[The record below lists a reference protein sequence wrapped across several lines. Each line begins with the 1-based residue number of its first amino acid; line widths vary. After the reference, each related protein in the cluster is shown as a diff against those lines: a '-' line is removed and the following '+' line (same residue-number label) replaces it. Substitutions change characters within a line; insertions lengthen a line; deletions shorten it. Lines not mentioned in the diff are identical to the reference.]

1 MAMAQSTTPVS
12 ATNTILDKDTL
23 SLSLAQ
29 PHLFYMLHVTEFL
42 AATMDQTLFLRDNY
56 LRTAFKMIDSDHS
69 GKISW
74 AELRALLGGEEFL
87 DIYSQDQLERA
98 IREVDE
104 NGDGEVD
111 FQEFKAMMQSISQ

>member
-1 MAMAQSTTPVS
+1 
-12 ATNTILDKDTL
+12 
-23 SLSLAQ
+23 
-29 PHLFYMLHVTEFL
+29 MLHVTEFL